1 MRARAIKA
9 GGMSLWKK
17 RAVALSTVARAPSSL
32 APASASAMAPAGADP
47 SSSGTSGAF
56 AALAAAVAATALGV
70 AVSTNT
76 AHADS
81 AQSSGTRVWV
91 KRTPGAVP
99 TRAGTASEDEEQDE
113 EEEEEVQ
120 AIEVAHSREE
130 SATQEPQGTNKKLNR
145 TGSAAF
151 ADGPFF
157 TRAEVEAHY
166 EWDPKSA
173 AADPEKRVW
182 VTYNRGVYDITDFL
196 KNHPGGH
203 ERIMGA
209 AGGDVAPFWQ
219 QYQQHYAPHVY
230 AQLAELRIGTLA
242 PGEEVVKLNASDDPY
257 VAEPK
262 RVEALAAAAL
272 KVKPYNAESPTLTLD
287 SVGAAAAAAATLE
300 AGKAEG
306 DVPRV
311 SFLTPNE
318 LWYVRHHHPVPVVDP
333 AEYRMEISMHAS
345 PKPAPS
351 LEEQRELSM
360 RDASGDTGF
369 PVKTYVHESGPGE
382 AEKAYLAEDN
392 STFDTAEGSEISLS
406 LDDLD
411 DASRFPPARVCVT
424 MQCAGNRRSELH
436 ALAPTQG
443 LHWGCGAVSTAVF
456 EGVWLRDVIKA
467 SLGIGTEEEAR
478 KKGIRWVQISGIDDP
493 FDASIPI
500 EKALDPRGD
509 VIVATK
515 MNGVALPREHGYPVR
530 IVVPGF
536 LGARS
541 VKWADRVVLS
551 PEMSYSTWQRGVAYK
566 ALSATETKHGVGAV
580 VTRDAYSVMEL
591 PVQSCVLHPREG
603 DEVHATPSTQE
614 TDPRGDAPNGTIKV
628 HGFAWSGGGRNITR
642 VDVSADGGTTW
653 TRATLKEGATQPYG
667 RAWAWTLWDADVPIP
682 SLPAPHAAYEADAA
696 GVDKGTKTGKVV
708 ERRVELVCR
717 ALDVAQNQQPE
728 SPAPLWNLRGILNNA
743 WHRVGVTV
751 VQRSDDVE

>member
-1 MRARAIKA
+1 
-9 GGMSLWKK
+9 MSLWKK

-99 TRAGTASEDEEQDE
+99 TRAGTASEDEEQD

-345 PKPAPS
+345 LKPAPS
-351 LEEQRELSM
+351 LEEQVSSSMFLFFSVWLYLPTYLSIHPCIHPSVHPSIH
-360 RDASGDTGF
+360 ASIRPSF
-369 PVKTYVHESGPGE
+369 HPPP
-382 AEKAYLAEDN
+382 
-392 STFDTAEGSEISLS
+392 SLS
-406 LDDLD
+406 NLN
-411 DASRFPPARVCVT
+411 FPPRVGSART
-424 MQCAGNRRSELH
+424 LH
-436 ALAPTQG
+436 ARRQWRHRLSSKDVRARERTRRGRKG
-443 LHWGCGAVSTAVF
+443 LS
-456 EGVWLRDVIKA
+456 R
-467 SLGIGTEEEAR
+467 
-478 KKGIRWVQISGIDDP
+478 
-493 FDASIPI
+493 
-500 EKALDPRGD
+500 RG
-509 VIVATK
+509 
-515 MNGVALPREHGYPVR
+515 
-530 IVVPGF
+530 
-536 LGARS
+536 
-541 VKWADRVVLS
+541 
-551 PEMSYSTWQRGVAYK
+551 
-566 ALSATETKHGVGAV
+566 
-580 VTRDAYSVMEL
+580 
-591 PVQSCVLHPREG
+591 
-603 DEVHATPSTQE
+603 
-614 TDPRGDAPNGTIKV
+614 
-628 HGFAWSGGGRNITR
+628 
-642 VDVSADGGTTW
+642 
-653 TRATLKEGATQPYG
+653 
-667 RAWAWTLWDADVPIP
+667 
-682 SLPAPHAAYEADAA
+682 
-696 GVDKGTKTGKVV
+696 
-708 ERRVELVCR
+708 
-717 ALDVAQNQQPE
+717 
-728 SPAPLWNLRGILNNA
+728 
-743 WHRVGVTV
+743 
-751 VQRSDDVE
+751 